1 MKELLPI
8 GSVIKTKKDSVDPLM
23 IIGYYPIEK
32 ATQKLYEYLGTVY
45 PRGMGGG
52 RKLVLL
58 NEQDTNEVLFD
69 GYKNESACKIYKPL
83 PAVMKAAL
91 KNAPKK

>member
-45 PRGMGGG
+45 PRGMGG
-52 RKLVLL
+52 RKK
-58 NEQDTNEVLFD
+58 T
-69 GYKNESACKIYKPL
+69 GSS
-83 PAVMKAAL
+83 
-91 KNAPKK
+91 